1 MFTHTTGFT
10 RAIGGLLRTLL
21 ALGWCGLSATL
32 VLAQQEAD
40 KKEPPEVLPLN
51 KVVMFNSGV
60 GYFEHRGNVDG
71 DAKIDLRFR
80 VDEINDLLKSMIL
93 EDRGGGKISTVT
105 YGSRDPI
112 TKTLKT
118 FSIDLTS
125 NPTLGQILD
134 QVRGQSVQIDAPTAI
149 SGVLLGVEKRKK
161 EVGKDQ
167 NVVEIEYLNLLTDA
181 GLRSVPMDSIG
192 RIKLVDEKLD
202 AELRQALA
210 VLATGHNTDK
220 KTVSLNMLGQGKRPV
235 RVGYIQATPVWKTSY
250 RLVLS
255 DKDAPYLQG
264 WAIVE
269 NTTES
274 DWNNVALTLMSGRPI
289 SFTMDLYEPL
299 YAQRPVEKLNLF
311 SSLRPQ
317 AYGADL
323 LELKDEIALREAPG
337 LAVGQMVRSKM
348 ARNEKAGRGAMGGAA
363 VADAAAPAPEAAP
376 VEADKFFYAR
386 NAVSSAAAGEVGE
399 LFQYVIGTPVTLP
412 RQKSAMLPIVNET
425 VQGEKVSIYN
435 QAVQAKHPLNGLKLV
450 NSTDLHLM
458 QGPITVFDGG
468 AYAGDAKI
476 EDLAPK
482 ANRLISYALDLKTE
496 VAPETKG
503 QPERL
508 LSVKLIKGT
517 MLVSNKYT
525 RVHTYT
531 IKNSDTKA
539 KTVLVELPVDS
550 SWKLVSPKEPS
561 EKTRD
566 VYRFA
571 VKAEPGKPATLKVEE
586 EQIVSQSLALSNLDD
601 NTVLFYIN
609 QKEISPAVK
618 AALQE
623 VVKRKQA
630 LEKIV
635 RERTQL
641 EQQIT
646 VIGQEQDRIRQNM
659 GQLERNTDLYK
670 RYVQKFGEQEDTVE
684 TMREQIVKFSE
695 EETRLRQSLDDFLL
709 KLDI

>member
-1 MFTHTTGFT
+1 MFTH
-10 RAIGGLLRTLL
+10 AIRGLLRTVL
-21 ALGWCGLSATL
+21 ALGWCGLSASL

-40 KKEPPEVLPLN
+40 KKEQPEVLPLN

-80 VDEINDLLKSMIL
+80 VEEINDLLKSMIL

-161 EVGKDQ
+161 EVGKDRD
-167 NVVEIEYLNLLTDA
+167 VVEIEYLNLLTEA

-317 AYGADL
+317 SYGADL
-323 LELKDEIALREAPG
+323 LGVQELREGLARRDAPG
-337 LAVGQMVRSKM
+337 QAGGVALQSRIARS
-348 ARNEKAGRGAMGGAA
+348 EKAKASARLAM
-363 VADAAAPAPEAAP
+363 DAAAPAPEAAP
-376 VEADKFFYAR
+376 VAQSVEFFER
-386 NAVSSAAAGEVGE
+386 NAVASAAAGEVGE

-482 ANRLISYALDLKTE
+482 ADRLISYALDLKTE

-586 EQIVSQSLALSNLDD
+586 EQIASQSLALANLDD

-630 LEKIV
+630 LEKVV

-641 EQQIT
+641 EQQIV

-670 RYVQKFGEQEDTVE
+670 RYVQKFGAQEDRVE
-684 TMREQIVKFSE
+684 TMREQILKLSA

>member
-1 MFTHTTGFT
+1 MFTH
-10 RAIGGLLRTLL
+10 AIRGLLRTLL
-21 ALGWCGLSATL
+21 AIGWCGLSASL

-40 KKEPPEVLPLN
+40 KKEQPEVLPLN

-80 VDEINDLLKSMIL
+80 VEEINDLLKSMIL

-118 FSIDLTS
+118 FSIDLTN
-125 NPTLGQILD
+125 NPTLGQLLD
-134 QVRGQSVQIDAPTAI
+134 QVRGQGVQIDAPTAI

-161 EVGKDQ
+161 EVGKDHD
-167 NVVEIEYLNLLTDA
+167 VVEIEYLNLLTDA

-299 YAQRPVEKLNLF
+299 YAQRPVERLNQF

-323 LELKDEIALREAPG
+323 LADVELREGLGARRDAPVQ
-337 LAVGQMVRSKM
+337 VGRMVRSKM
-348 ARNEKAGRGAMGGAA
+348 ARNEKDARGAMGGEAP
-363 VADAAAPAPEAAP
+363 ADAAAPAPQAPAAT
-376 VEADKFFYAR
+376 ESLSFELAR
-386 NAVSSAAAGEVGE
+386 NAVASAAAGEVGE

-425 VQGEKVSIYN
+425 VKGEKVSIYN

-482 ANRLISYALDLKTE
+482 ADRLISYALDLKTE

-525 RVHTYT
+525 RVRTYA
-531 IKNSDTKA
+531 IKNLDTKA
-539 KTVLVELPVDS
+539 KTVLVELPIDS

-571 VKAEPGKPATLKVEE
+571 VKAEPGKPTTLKIEE
-586 EQIVSQSLALSNLDD
+586 EQIVSQSLGLANLDD
-601 NTVLFYIN
+601 NTVLFYMN

-630 LEKIV
+630 LEKV
-635 RERTQL
+635 VKERTQL
-641 EQQIT
+641 DQQIV

-670 RYVQKFGEQEDTVE
+670 RYVQKFGAQEDTVE
-684 TMREQIVKFSE
+684 KMREQIQKLSGE
-695 EETRLRQSLDDFLL
+695 EIRLRQSLDDFLL